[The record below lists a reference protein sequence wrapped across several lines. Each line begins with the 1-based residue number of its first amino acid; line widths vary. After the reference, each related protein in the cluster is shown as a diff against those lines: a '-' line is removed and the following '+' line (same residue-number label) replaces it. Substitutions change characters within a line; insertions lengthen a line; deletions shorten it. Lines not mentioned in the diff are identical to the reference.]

1 MKSVTLIFALA
12 LIAHTYAQNQPSKP
26 LAIEDQAMDQ
36 YLASRKI
43 PELKI
48 KIIDS
53 EKSLH
58 GLQIKYTLVHL
69 GAETQTT
76 NYISLDDK
84 DEAVIKMTENI
95 PYQQVW
101 LDIEDY
107 LYTGVLVNDGLEII
121 IDAGETKDQVFVYGK
136 GISFKGY
143 DAALNES
150 LCKRMLYKK
159 ELDELLS
166 GRLVSISI
174 DAANKKL
181 EQSVFLTIVDSIYT
195 AMKRID
201 DDFVQYNPGYEWA
214 VRNETDSKLYSWA
227 VIALKRNS
235 NTINSLYQRAIS
247 HKPYFMSNEGAA
259 FYRGLGRNYAFEEEK
274 TAPGIQQLLY
284 SKYDTYNS
292 EQKAILDSIKKYE
305 SSKAE
310 GRDTVL
316 KKLYISRY
324 KLLKEEVDI
333 ANFERYMLKIQE
345 NATNPR
351 ADILKLSLMELG
363 KDHFNKTY
371 PMLLHSM
378 KTIWA
383 KQIVQNTLQQF
394 TGMQKEVQNLFQS
407 GKQLKAD
414 SCFIGKPVAD
424 LAFGAQLYRLD
435 SIANIDDFI
444 FNLKSK
450 FKGKALIIDIWAT
463 WCGPCIADIT
473 NSKKLHEESK
483 DLPVEYV
490 YLCTTSS
497 SDETTWKNK
506 IGILKPSG
514 THIFIN
520 EALES
525 AFRKKMNAEG
535 GYPTYIVIDQKGNVH
550 TDRISFMSEL
560 SREKFMQVTE
570 LK

>member
-12 LIAHTYAQNQPSKP
+12 LIAHTYAQNQASKP

-53 EKSLH
+53 EKSLQ
-58 GLQIKYTLVHL
+58 GLQIKYSLVHL
-69 GAETQTT
+69 GAEIQTT
-76 NYISLDDK
+76 NYTSVDDK
-84 DEAVIKMTENI
+84 GEVIIRMTENL

-101 LDIEDY
+101 LDIEGY
-107 LYTGVLVNDGLEII
+107 LYTGVLVNAGLEII

-150 LCKRMLYKK
+150 LCKRMLYKS
-159 ELDELLS
+159 ELDNLLS

-181 EQSVFLTIVDSIYT
+181 EQSVFLTIADSIYT
-195 AMKRID
+195 ALKHIY
-201 DDFVQYNPGYEWA
+201 DDFVQDNPEYEWA
-214 VRNETDSKLYSWA
+214 VRNETDSKLYCWA
-227 VIALKRNS
+227 VIALKRNTE
-235 NTINSLYQRAIS
+235 TINSLYQRAIS
-247 HKPYFMSNEGAA
+247 HKPYFMSNEGAF
-259 FYRGLGRNYAFEEEK
+259 FYQRLGLNYAFEEEK

-305 SSKAE
+305 SSRAE

-324 KLLKEEVDI
+324 KLLKEEVDM

-378 KTIWA
+378 KTNWA

-394 TGMQKEVQNLFQS
+394 TDTQKEVQKLFQS
-407 GKQLKAD
+407 AKQLKAD
-414 SCFIGKPVAD
+414 SFFIGKPVAD
-424 LAFGAQLYRLD
+424 LSFGAQLYRLD
-435 SIANIDDFI
+435 SIANIDAFI

-450 FKGKALIIDIWAT
+450 FKDKALIIDIWGT
-463 WCGPCIADIT
+463 WCAPCISDMPS
-473 NSKKLHEESK
+473 SKKLHEENK
-483 DLPVEYV
+483 DLPIEYI
-490 YLCTTSS
+490 YLCTTSG
-497 SDETTWKNK
+497 SDAEIWKNRV
-506 IGILKPSG
+506 GSLKVPG

-520 EALES
+520 EELETEL
-525 AFRKKMNAEG
+525 RKKLNAEG
-535 GYPTYIVIDQKGNVH
+535 GYPTYVVIDKNGSISSKS
-550 TDRISFMSEL
+550 ISFMGGL
-560 SREKFMQVTE
+560 NRETLMQVTG